1 MKKIFIVLIVLIVLL
16 SLPTVTGAVLFIAE
30 RVHTEESIQIRTE
43 TEPIYNHFP
52 DLPETS
58 EIQWCSWSSGGIGLT
73 TVKIYFFAFYD
84 HDVSNELED
93 MEIVNRSENME
104 AYFVPGGISGDE
116 KWRRVEN
123 ARTAFQ
129 ASIKDTQKMSTVVYI
144 NDMGT
149 IIYVE
154 AVGD

>member
-16 SLPTVTGAVLFIAE
+16 LLPTVAGIVLFIAE
-30 RVHTEESIQIRTE
+30 RVQPEENTQIRTD

-84 HDVSNELED
+84 RDIRNELQD
-93 MEIVNRSENME
+93 MEIVNQSEDME
-104 AYFVPGGISGDE
+104 LYFVPEGISGDE
-116 KWRRVEN
+116 KWRCVEN
-123 ARTAFQ
+123 AGIAFQ
-129 ASIKDTQKMSTVVYI
+129 AGIKDTHKMSTVVYI
-144 NDMGT
+144 NDTGT